1 MVPVAIG
8 TQVGG
13 WIIRPAAYC
22 GNFALKPTQGGIN
35 RGERLATSQSTHG
48 PHAGCLEDMWQVAIG
63 MARRCGGGRGRV
75 GLMGAASPPA
85 PVKPHRLFVL
95 ETEGRADHQPA

>member
-48 PHAGCLEDMWQVAIG
+48 PHAGCLEDMWQVAIQ
-63 MARRCGGGRGRV
+63 MARRCGGDRGAF
-75 GLMGAASPPA
+75 GLMGPHTLPA
-85 PVKPHRLFVL
+85 PIKPNPPIALA
-95 ETEGRADHQPA
+95 TQTRAHLD